1 MKNEAIAVEVEEIRF
16 TLDGFLETY
25 RLNQIVEDE
34 PWGTVKHIRVD
45 FNGVANSALVT
56 FDSGYQVE
64 ISVVEMIIYKPKHK
78 KRK

>member
-16 TLDGFLETY
+16 TLAGQYKSY
-25 RLNQIVEDE
+25 RLTQIPEDE
-34 PWGTVKHIRVD
+34 PWGTVKHILVD

-64 ISVVEMIIYKPKHK
+64 ISVVEMIIYKPKTNDQ
-78 KRK
+78 